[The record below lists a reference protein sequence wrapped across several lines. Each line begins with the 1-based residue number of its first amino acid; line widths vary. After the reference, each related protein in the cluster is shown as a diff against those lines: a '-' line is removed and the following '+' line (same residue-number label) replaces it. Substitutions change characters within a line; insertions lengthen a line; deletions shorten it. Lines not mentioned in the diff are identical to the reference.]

1 MRGEQSFV
9 PEIRPLEGRS
19 TLHRPHRRRQLTSM
33 GHIRRS
39 TALATLLATL
49 ALTCAPAS
57 GAAAD
62 SAGTVHFVRSADTA
76 FNQYTS
82 DPSPEAQ
89 EWLRTHLWRMTVWSP
104 YFDQKT
110 AWFPDGWV
118 YDDAYAIYTEEK
130 LASEHPEWIL
140 RDASGNKLYI
150 PYGCSGQSC
159 PQYAADIS
167 DPAYRHYWIE
177 NLKAEVSH
185 GYRGV
190 FIDDVNMNMQV
201 GNGSEQH
208 VAPIDP
214 QTGEPMSEEAWR
226 HYMAEFMAEVRSAL
240 PGVEIVHNAIWF
252 ADEHAGTSD
261 PDIRSEISCADIINL
276 ERGANDSGL
285 TGGNGPWSLNA
296 LFAYVDEVHALG
308 RGVVMDGSASE
319 PQGLEYNLA
328 AYFLISDGSDAVSGS
343 GQTPQSWWSG
353 WSTDLGEADGPRY
366 ESEGLLRRDFSGG
379 MVLLNPPGEPTR
391 TVTLADPMQDE
402 EGRTVTSVT
411 LAASSAAVLSDDAQG
426 TGPTG
431 ATGST
436 GETGPIGSTGPTG
449 ETGPTGA
456 TGPTGDTGPT
466 GSSGESVPTG
476 PTGPTGVTG
485 STGPT
490 GEAGPT
496 GQTGPTG
503 ETGPTGATGPTG
515 ETGPTGSSG
524 ETGPTGPTG
533 PTGVTGATGPTGEA
547 GPTSQT
553 GPTGET
559 GPTGA
564 TGPTG
569 ETGPT
574 GSSGETGPTG
584 PTGPTGVTGATGPT
598 GEAGPT
604 SQTGPTGE
612 TGPTGATGPTG
623 ETGPTGSSGETGPTG
638 PTGPT

>member
-1 MRGEQSFV
+1 
-9 PEIRPLEGRS
+9 
-19 TLHRPHRRRQLTSM
+19 M

-167 DPAYRHYWIE
+167 DPGYRHYWIE

-391 TVTLADPMQDE
+391 TVTLANPMQDG

-411 LAASSAAVLSDDAQG
+411 LAGKSAVILKGDPGTVPSASPRTTVPLPTQTIVEPQLLGEANVPFPERAITAGTGAARGRAARSDRARRTGRPSARVLLALIGGRVLRATQGTVAVLLEVRH
-426 TGPTG
+426 GPRWVELRRV
-431 ATGST
+431 ATGLS
-436 GETGPIGSTGPTG
+436 GRGRFRLLLRLRAARRYRVLALYR
-449 ETGPTGA
+449 GA
-456 TGPTGDTGPT
+456 PGYRPSRSDYRQI
-466 GSSGESVPTG
+466 SVRRVG
-476 PTGPTGVTG
+476 H
-485 STGPT
+485 
-490 GEAGPT
+490 
-496 GQTGPTG
+496 QR
-503 ETGPTGATGPTG
+503 
-515 ETGPTGSSG
+515 
-524 ETGPTGPTG
+524 
-533 PTGVTGATGPTGEA
+533 
-547 GPTSQT
+547 
-553 GPTGET
+553 
-559 GPTGA
+559 
-564 TGPTG
+564 
-569 ETGPT
+569 
-574 GSSGETGPTG
+574 
-584 PTGPTGVTGATGPT
+584 
-598 GEAGPT
+598 
-604 SQTGPTGE
+604 
-612 TGPTGATGPTG
+612 
-623 ETGPTGSSGETGPTG
+623 
-638 PTGPT
+638 